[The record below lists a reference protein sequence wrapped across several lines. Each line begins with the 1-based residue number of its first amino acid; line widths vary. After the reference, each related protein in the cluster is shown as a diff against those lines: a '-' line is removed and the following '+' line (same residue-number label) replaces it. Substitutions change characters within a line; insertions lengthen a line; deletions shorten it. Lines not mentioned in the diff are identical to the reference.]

1 MADLVA
7 QLREQLAALHVAPV
21 LSDPDDRT
29 RPIVSAVQMRTTSE
43 HIVVAA
49 IQEARRDGTSWQEI
63 GDALGVTRQAA
74 FQRYGKSIDPR
85 TGAPMNSVPIP
96 EATGVAV
103 AVITDLA
110 AGRWGDVTARFDSKM
125 RDGLSTDALSA
136 AWAQIV
142 AQAGSYEA
150 HGETETVRAA
160 DVTITN
166 TPLVFEAGD
175 YIARVTFRDDRT
187 IAGLYILD
195 PKSS

>member
-1 MADLVA
+1 MTILLAL
-7 QLREQLAALHVAPV
+7 LREQSRALHIAPV

-29 RPIVSAVQMRTTSE
+29 RLIVSAVQMRNTSE
-43 HIVVAA
+43 QIVVAA
-49 IQEARRDGTSWQEI
+49 VQEARRDGTSWQEI

-74 FQRYGKSIDPR
+74 FQRYGKHIDPR
-85 TGAPMNSVPIP
+85 TGAPMNNVPLP
-96 EATGVAV
+96 EATGLAV
-103 AVITDLA
+103 KVITDLA
-110 AGRWGDVTARFDSKM
+110 AGRWDDVTAQFDSKM
-125 RDGLSTDALSA
+125 RDGLSADALSA

-150 HGETETVRAA
+150 HGETDTSRAA

-175 YIARVTFRDDRT
+175 YTARVTFRDDQT

-195 PKSS
+195 PKST